1 MYSPFNIGT
10 RFRIVP
16 PGTPASAEGRIDLVI
31 GKGAFGSGEHE
42 TTASCIEALETL
54 PDVRGARVLDLGSGT
69 GILAIAALKLGA
81 ASAVCIDIDPK
92 AVETARRNFEL
103 NSLADRAEKF
113 TGVLSSIPSADFDLV
128 LANIYGDLLLD
139 LGKDLAARARPGA
152 VLLLS
157 GILWEYNYDVRNY
170 FEKLGCTV
178 VKNRM
183 LEQFSTVLLRK
194 KGYPE
199 NRVDLGF

>member
-1 MYSPFNIGT
+1 MYSPFEIGKK
-10 RFRIVP
+10 FRIVP
-16 PGTPASAEGRIDLVI
+16 PGTPPSAGGRIDLVI

-42 TTASCIEALETL
+42 TTASCIETLETL
-54 PDVRGARVLDLGSGT
+54 PEVKGARVLDLGSGT

-92 AVETARRNFEL
+92 AVETSRRNFEL
-103 NSLADRAEKF
+103 NGLADRAENI
-113 TGVLSSIPSADFDLV
+113 TGVISSIPSADFDLI

-139 LGKDLAARARPGA
+139 LGQDLAARARPGG

-157 GILWEYNYDVRNY
+157 GILWEYNYDVRSL

-194 KGYPE
+194 KA
-199 NRVDLGF
+199 